1 MPKED
6 PKEIEILKRRMASLE
21 ERIRKLEAE
30 ISGQVKLLRDHGTY
44 ITHLRKKNKK
54 TDK

>member
-6 PKEIEILKRRMASLE
+6 SKEIEILMRRMASLE

-30 ISGQVKLLRDHGTY
+30 IGGQTKLLRDHGTY
-44 ITHLRKKNKK
+44 ITHLRKKTKK
-54 TDK
+54 TEK